1 MIVGQAIVGH
11 RHRVVN
17 PLESPAILFPDGA
30 VIDGCRSARVM
41 METSGLVPAGP
52 LFPGAGSAVPFE
64 TTLTLAC
71 AVPSQLGAVPGQAT
85 RPP

>member
-1 MIVGQAIVGH
+1 
-11 RHRVVN
+11 
-17 PLESPAILFPDGA
+17 
-30 VIDGCRSARVM
+30 M

-71 AVPSQLGAVPGQAT
+71 AVPSQLGAVPGQADAAT
-85 RPP
+85 LTCTV